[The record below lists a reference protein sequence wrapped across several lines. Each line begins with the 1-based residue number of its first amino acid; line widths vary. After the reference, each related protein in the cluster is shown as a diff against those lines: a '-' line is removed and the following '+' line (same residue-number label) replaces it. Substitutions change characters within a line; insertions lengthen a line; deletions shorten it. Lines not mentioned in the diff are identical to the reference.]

1 MTEDLAYRVELDSR
15 PFEHALGDL
24 ELRAER
30 LGSALTGAMRRAA
43 VEGRDLDQVL
53 RGLALRMSDIAL
65 DAGLRPLQNA
75 LSGAVSNFAE
85 SVAGRVVP
93 FAKGGVVS
101 TPSYFPMGG
110 EIGLAGE
117 AGAEAI
123 LPLARGADGRL
134 GVAAGA
140 GAGQGAGAPIVFN
153 VTTPDAQSFLKS
165 EAQVSAMLARAVG
178 RGTRGL

>member
-1 MTEDLAYRVELDSR
+1 
-15 PFEHALGDL
+15 
-24 ELRAER
+24 
-30 LGSALTGAMRRAA
+30 
-43 VEGRDLDQVL
+43 
-53 RGLALRMSDIAL
+53 
-65 DAGLRPLQNA
+65 
-75 LSGAVSNFAE
+75 
-85 SVAGRVVP
+85 VP

-140 GAGQGAGAPIVFN
+140 GQGAGAPIVFN

>member
-15 PFEHALGDL
+15 PFERALGDL

-30 LGSALTGAMRRAA
+30 LGSALSGAMRRAA

-110 EIGLAGE
+110 DIGLAGE

-140 GAGQGAGAPIVFN
+140 GQGAGAPIVFN

-165 EAQVSAMLARAVG
+165 EAQLSAMLARAVG

>member
-1 MTEDLAYRVELDSR
+1 MTEDGLAYRVELDGR
-15 PFEHALGDL
+15 PFERALGDL

-43 VEGRDLDQVL
+43 VEGRDLEQVL

-75 LSGAVSNFAE
+75 LSGAVSGFAE
-85 SVAGRVVP
+85 GVVGRVVP

-140 GAGQGAGAPIVFN
+140 SHGAGSPIVFN
-153 VTTPDAQSFLKS
+153 VTTPDAASFLKS